1 MRLLTT
7 KRVRGIIKTAAKRHD
22 VTIKTDK
29 TRQYVWYSPM
39 INYYGPQV
47 RRIEYHIGA
56 VSRTN
61 VVAFLEEVNSLF
73 SLSGA
78 PTTDS
83 PHIYSNN
90 TIRFKIDAVIK

>member
-7 KRVRGIIKTAAKRHD
+7 KRVRSIVKTAAKRHD
-22 VTIKTDK
+22 VTIKADK
-29 TRQYVWYSPM
+29 TRQYVWYSHM
-39 INYYGPQV
+39 INSYGPQV
-47 RRIEYHIGA
+47 RRIEYYIGA

-73 SLSGA
+73 SLRGA

-83 PHIYSNN
+83 SHINSNN
-90 TIRFKIDAVIK
+90 TIRFKIDAVLK